1 MRAIRSIATIKIGA
15 RNHINLLVAI
25 RVSSPVRIIEAISR
39 VWISKSTVRVG
50 DAVWIV
56 WVR

>member
-15 RNHINLLVAI
+15 RNYINLLVAI

-39 VWISKSTVRVG
+39 VWISISPVRVG
-50 DAVWIV
+50 DTVRIV